1 MKKRQYFWF
10 TLAIG
15 FILLFL
21 LMLLSSVLDV
31 GDRLRIIHP
40 YVSYGFYG
48 LVFVLVF
55 ILLIRPLYVILIKQ
69 TFNIQTSLD
78 EGSNLRLLKQS
89 ARRIL
94 NYDFVSDEDK
104 SKIKETLHDGK
115 ALIPVLSNVYQ
126 GPIKKEM
133 AKRMRHHAKT
143 VMVSTAISQ
152 NGRLDFITIMH
163 VNLRMIKEL
172 VELSGFRPSYQQL
185 AKLSVNVITTA
196 LVAEGLENLDISEV
210 LPQSTM
216 NSLSEIPLIKP
227 FISSVTQG
235 ISNALLT
242 LRIGIVTREY
252 LFTTSKELTQNAIRK
267 TALLE
272 AAALTPQVVAE
283 GLAIF
288 PSKIFNMFKPK
299 KTKNETA

>member
-10 TLAIG
+10 TLALG

-31 GDRLRIIHP
+31 GDRLQTIHP
-40 YVSYGFYG
+40 YLAYGFYG
-48 LVFVLVF
+48 LVLILVF

-94 NYDFVSDEDK
+94 NYDFVSEEDK
-104 SKIKETLHDGK
+104 KNIKNSLHDGK
-115 ALIPVLSNVYQ
+115 ALIPALSKVYQ

-133 AKRMRHHAKT
+133 ATRMRHHAKT

-196 LVAEGLENLDISEV
+196 LVAEGLENLDISDV

-299 KTKNETA
+299 KPQNESA

>member
-31 GDRLRIIHP
+31 GDRLQLIHP

-48 LVFVLVF
+48 LVLILVF

-94 NYDFVSDEDK
+94 HYDFVSDEDK
-104 SKIKETLHDGK
+104 SNIKETLHDGK

-196 LVAEGLENLDISEV
+196 LVAEGLENLDISDV

>member
-10 TLAIG
+10 TLALG
-15 FILLFL
+15 FIILFL

-48 LVFVLVF
+48 LVFILVF

-94 NYDFVSDEDK
+94 NYEFVSDEDK
-104 SKIKETLHDGK
+104 SKIKETLQDGK

>member
-10 TLAIG
+10 TLALG
-15 FILLFL
+15 FIILFL

-48 LVFVLVF
+48 LVFILVF

-94 NYDFVSDEDK
+94 NYEFVSDEDK

-115 ALIPVLSNVYQ
+115 ALIPVLSNIYQ

>member
-31 GDRLRIIHP
+31 GDRLQLIHP

-48 LVFVLVF
+48 LVLILVF

>member
-31 GDRLRIIHP
+31 GDRLQLIHP

-48 LVFVLVF
+48 LVLILVF

-94 NYDFVSDEDK
+94 TYDFVSDEDK
-104 SKIKETLHDGK
+104 SNIKETLHDGK

>member
-10 TLAIG
+10 TLALG
-15 FILLFL
+15 FIILFL

-48 LVFVLVF
+48 LVFILVF

-94 NYDFVSDEDK
+94 NYEFVSDEDK

-143 VMVSTAISQ
+143 VMISTAISQ

>member
-48 LVFVLVF
+48 LVLILVF

-94 NYDFVSDEDK
+94 HYDFVSDEDK

>member
-10 TLAIG
+10 TLALG
-15 FILLFL
+15 FIILFL

-48 LVFVLVF
+48 LVFILVF

-196 LVAEGLENLDISEV
+196 LVAEGLENLDISDV

>member
-10 TLAIG
+10 TLALG
-15 FILLFL
+15 FIILFL

-48 LVFVLVF
+48 LVFILVF

>member
-10 TLAIG
+10 TLALG
-15 FILLFL
+15 FIILFL

-48 LVFVLVF
+48 LVFILVF

-94 NYDFVSDEDK
+94 NYEFVSDEDK

>member
-31 GDRLRIIHP
+31 GDRLQLIHP

-48 LVFVLVF
+48 LVLILVF
-55 ILLIRPLYVILIKQ
+55 ILLIRPLYVILVKQ

-94 NYDFVSDEDK
+94 TYDFVSDEDK
-104 SKIKETLHDGK
+104 SNIKETLHDGK

>member
-1 MKKRQYFWF
+1 MKKSQFFWF

-15 FILLFL
+15 FIILFL

-31 GDRLRIIHP
+31 GERLTTIHP
-40 YVSYGFYG
+40 FLAYGFYG
-48 LVFVLVF
+48 IVITLVF
-55 ILLIRPLYVILIKQ
+55 ILLIRPVYVILIKQ

-78 EGSNLRLLKQS
+78 EGSNLKLLKQS
-89 ARRIL
+89 AKRML
-94 NYDFVSDEDK
+94 SYDFVSDDDK
-104 SKIKETLHDGK
+104 SQIKDSLHNGK
-115 ALIPVLSNVYQ
+115 TLIPVLSKVYQ

-216 NSLSEIPLIKP
+216 NSLSEIPFIKP
-227 FISSVTQG
+227 ILSSVTQG

-252 LFTTSKELTQNAIRK
+252 LFTTSKELTKNAIRK

-272 AAALTPQVVAE
+272 AASLTPQVVAE

-288 PSKIFNMFKPK
+288 PNKIMNLFKTK
-299 KTKNETA
+299 KTQTETN

>member
-15 FILLFL
+15 FIILFL

-31 GDRLRIIHP
+31 GDRLQTIHP
-40 YVSYGFYG
+40 YLAYGFYG
-48 LVFVLVF
+48 LVLILVF

-69 TFNIQTSLD
+69 TFNIQTSID

-94 NYDFVSDEDK
+94 TYEFVSEDDK
-104 SKIKETLHDGK
+104 TNIKNTIHDGK
-115 ALIPVLSNVYQ
+115 ALIPVLSKVYQ

-196 LVAEGLENLDISEV
+196 LVAEGLENLDISDV

-227 FISSVTQG
+227 LISSVTQG

-288 PSKIFNMFKPK
+288 PSKILNMFKPK
-299 KTKNETA
+299 KTPNESV

>member
-48 LVFVLVF
+48 LVFILVF

-94 NYDFVSDEDK
+94 NYEFVSDEDK
-104 SKIKETLHDGK
+104 SKIKETLQDGK

>member
-10 TLAIG
+10 MLAIG

-31 GDRLRIIHP
+31 GDRLYRVHP
-40 YVSYGFYG
+40 YVAYGFYG
-48 LVFVLVF
+48 LTVILVYV
-55 ILLIRPLYVILIKQ
+55 LLIRPLYVILIKQ

-78 EGSNLRLLKQS
+78 EGSNLKLLRQS
-89 ARRIL
+89 AKRVL
-94 NYDFVSDEDK
+94 TYDFVDAKDK
-104 SKIKETLHDGK
+104 EKIKETLHDGK
-115 ALIPVLSNVYQ
+115 KLIPVLSEVYQ

-133 AKRMRHHAKT
+133 SRLMRHHAKT
-143 VMVSTAISQ
+143 VMISTAISQ

-196 LVAEGLENLDISEV
+196 LVAEGLENLDISDV

-227 FISSVTQG
+227 FLSSVTQG

-242 LRIGIVTREY
+242 LRIGIVTREF
-252 LFTTSKELTQNAIRK
+252 LFTTSKDLTKNTIRK

-272 AAALTPQVVAE
+272 AAAITPLVVAE

-288 PSKIFNMFKPK
+288 PNKIFSMFKPK
-299 KTKNETA
+299 KTQNESV

>member
-10 TLAIG
+10 MLAIG

-21 LMLLSSVLDV
+21 MMLLSSVLDV
-31 GDRLRIIHP
+31 GDRLYRVHP
-40 YVSYGFYG
+40 YVAYGFYG
-48 LVFVLVF
+48 LAVILVYV
-55 ILLIRPLYVILIKQ
+55 LLIRPLYVILIKQ

-78 EGSNLRLLKQS
+78 EGSNLKLLRQS
-89 ARRIL
+89 AKRVL
-94 NYDFVSDEDK
+94 TYDFVDAKDK
-104 SKIKETLHDGK
+104 EKIKETLHDGK
-115 ALIPVLSNVYQ
+115 KLIPVLSEVYQ

-133 AKRMRHHAKT
+133 SRLMRQHAKT
-143 VMVSTAISQ
+143 VMISTAISQ

-196 LVAEGLENLDISEV
+196 LVAEGLENLDISDV

-227 FISSVTQG
+227 FLSSVTQG

-242 LRIGIVTREY
+242 LRIGIVTREF
-252 LFTTSKELTQNAIRK
+252 LFTTSKDLTKNTIRK

-272 AAALTPQVVAE
+272 AAAITPLVVAE

-288 PSKIFNMFKPK
+288 PNKIMSMFKPK
-299 KTKNETA
+299 KTQNESV

>member
-10 TLAIG
+10 ALAIG
-15 FILLFL
+15 FILLFI

-31 GDRLRIIHP
+31 GERLYGLHP
-40 YVSYGFYG
+40 YISYGFYG
-48 LVFVLVF
+48 LVVILVF
-55 ILLIRPLYVILIKQ
+55 VLLIRPVYVILIKH

-78 EGSNLRLLKQS
+78 EGTNLKLLKQS
-89 ARRIL
+89 ARRL
-94 NYDFVSDEDK
+94 LSYDFIPEEEK
-104 SKIKETLHDGK
+104 EAIKLNISNGK
-115 ALIPVLSNVYQ
+115 ALIPVLSKVYQ

-133 AKRMRHHAKT
+133 SSRMRKHAKT

-196 LVAEGLENLDISEV
+196 LVAEGLENLDISDV
-210 LPQSTM
+210 LPQSTL

-227 FISSVTQG
+227 ILSSVTQG

-252 LFTTSKELTQNAIRK
+252 LFTTSKELTKNAIRK

-272 AAALTPQVVAE
+272 AASLTPQVVAE

-288 PSKIFNMFKPK
+288 PNKIFNLFKTK
-299 KTKNETA
+299 KTQNENA

>member
-10 TLAIG
+10 TLALG
-15 FILLFL
+15 FIILFL

-48 LVFVLVF
+48 LVFILVF

-94 NYDFVSDEDK
+94 NYEFVSDEDK

-115 ALIPVLSNVYQ
+115 ALIPVLSNIYQ

-143 VMVSTAISQ
+143 VMISTAISQ

>member
-15 FILLFL
+15 FVLLFL

-31 GDRLRIIHP
+31 GDRLQLIHP
-40 YVSYGFYG
+40 YVSFGFYG
-48 LVFVLVF
+48 LVLILVF

-94 NYDFVSDEDK
+94 HYDFVSDEDK

>member
-15 FILLFL
+15 FVLLFL

-31 GDRLRIIHP
+31 GDRLQLIHP
-40 YVSYGFYG
+40 YVSFGFYG
-48 LVFVLVF
+48 LVLILVF

-94 NYDFVSDEDK
+94 HYDFVSDEDK

-299 KTKNETA
+299 KTKNETT

>member
-48 LVFVLVF
+48 LVFILVF

-94 NYDFVSDEDK
+94 NYEFVSDEDK

-115 ALIPVLSNVYQ
+115 ALIPVLSNIYQ

-196 LVAEGLENLDISEV
+196 LVAEGLENLDISDV

-227 FISSVTQG
+227 F
-235 ISNALLT
+235 
-242 LRIGIVTREY
+242 Y
-252 LFTTSKELTQNAIRK
+252 LFSDTRDIECVTYLTYWNCDKR
-267 TALLE
+267 
-272 AAALTPQVVAE
+272 
-283 GLAIF
+283 IF
-288 PSKIFNMFKPK
+288 IYNVKRTY
-299 KTKNETA
+299 TKCH

>member
-48 LVFVLVF
+48 LVFILVF

-94 NYDFVSDEDK
+94 NYEFVSDEDK

>member
-10 TLAIG
+10 TLALG
-15 FILLFL
+15 FIILFL

-48 LVFVLVF
+48 LVFILVF

-94 NYDFVSDEDK
+94 NYEFVSDEDK
-104 SKIKETLHDGK
+104 SKIKETLQDGK

-143 VMVSTAISQ
+143 VMISTAISQ

>member
-10 TLAIG
+10 TLALG
-15 FILLFL
+15 FIILFL

-48 LVFVLVF
+48 LVFILVF

-115 ALIPVLSNVYQ
+115 ALIPVLSNIYQ

>member
-31 GDRLRIIHP
+31 GDRLQLIHP

-48 LVFVLVF
+48 LVLILVF

-94 NYDFVSDEDK
+94 HYDFVSDEDK

>member
-48 LVFVLVF
+48 LVLILVF

-104 SKIKETLHDGK
+104 SNIKETLHDGK

>member
-31 GDRLRIIHP
+31 GDRLQLIHP